1 MQQRVFSLSAVAL
14 MLLLLGGCIVVKD
27 SPAPGC
33 IEYIGFP
40 MAGGC
45 YGKTAI
51 LDLSV
56 DPEEECLDI
65 TANNCNGG
73 ILEVHNGCNEAFVL
87 GGVTIAPGDRAGLD
101 VTEEG
106 NEHSLVEVSS
116 NFSEYIPESDER
128 VQIAGTL
135 GSRAVWVTFTKTG
148 KLCE

>member
-14 MLLLLGGCIVVKD
+14 MLLLLCGCIVAKD

-45 YGKTAI
+45 FGKTAI

-65 TANNCNGG
+65 TVNNCNGG
-73 ILEVHNGCNEAFVL
+73 ILEVDNRCNEAFVL

-101 VTEEG
+101 MTKEG
-106 NEHSLVEVSS
+106 NGHALVEVSS
-116 NFSEYIPESDER
+116 NFSDYVPESDES

-135 GSRAVWVTFTKTG
+135 GSRAVWVRFTKTG